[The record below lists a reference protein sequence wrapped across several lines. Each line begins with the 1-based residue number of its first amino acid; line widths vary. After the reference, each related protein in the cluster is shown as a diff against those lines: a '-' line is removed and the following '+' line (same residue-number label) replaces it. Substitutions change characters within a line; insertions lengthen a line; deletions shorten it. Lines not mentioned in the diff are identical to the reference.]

1 MGKKKERKVRVDF
14 RKNYGSSARPPDLTR
29 QYQDQGQELDTQ
41 SSQRVSG
48 KGDRTRRRTILTT
61 EEGDPLAASGVSV
74 ERQQDRRLGRVLRVH
89 GLECIVQPEG
99 EATQVRCAVR
109 GVLKT
114 LSTDQRHV
122 IVAGDVVRFVPQG
135 DAQGMILSIEPRSH
149 ALARA
154 SKGKRHVIVANV
166 DQLLIIVSA
175 AEPALKPNLIDRF
188 LATAEQDGLEP
199 VIVINK
205 CDLIDPASIQP
216 LVGTYA
222 RCGYSIWMVSAARGW
237 NIDPLRQVIAGR
249 HSVVAGQSG
258 VGKSSLLNA
267 LIPGWKLRVQSIS
280 DDNQKGRHTTTT
292 AEWFPLEQG
301 GALVDTPGIRQF
313 QLWDIIPDELTSLF
327 RDLRPF
333 ANRCRF
339 PNCTHQHESDCAVKD
354 AVADGKID
362 VRRYESFSH
371 ILDDPQGE

>member
-122 IVAGDVVRFVPQG
+122 VVAGDVVRFVPQG
-135 DAQGMILSIEPRSH
+135 DAQG
-149 ALARA
+149 
-154 SKGKRHVIVANV
+154 
-166 DQLLIIVSA
+166 
-175 AEPALKPNLIDRF
+175 
-188 LATAEQDGLEP
+188 
-199 VIVINK
+199 
-205 CDLIDPASIQP
+205 
-216 LVGTYA
+216 
-222 RCGYSIWMVSAARGW
+222 
-237 NIDPLRQVIAGR
+237 
-249 HSVVAGQSG
+249 
-258 VGKSSLLNA
+258 
-267 LIPGWKLRVQSIS
+267 
-280 DDNQKGRHTTTT
+280 
-292 AEWFPLEQG
+292 
-301 GALVDTPGIRQF
+301 
-313 QLWDIIPDELTSLF
+313 
-327 RDLRPF
+327 
-333 ANRCRF
+333 
-339 PNCTHQHESDCAVKD
+339 
-354 AVADGKID
+354 
-362 VRRYESFSH
+362 
-371 ILDDPQGE
+371 